1 MLPNQRGEVL
11 DVSLV
16 GAEIPPRA
24 FEQGVVELVIID
36 PDESLEASAVGRS
49 APYDVIFI
57 DGDHSYAGVK
67 RDFEACR
74 TLLSPGGLLLFHDVW
89 WNVIPPPVDGPLR
102 LLCEHD
108 GVILNETH
116 IGTIDLKA

>member
-1 MLPNQRGEVL
+1 MLPNQRAEVL

-16 GAEIPPRA
+16 GVEIPHAA
-24 FEQGVVELVIID
+24 FNLGLVELVIID
-36 PDESLEASAVGRS
+36 PDEALADSAVRRS

-57 DGDHSYAGVK
+57 DGDHSYAGVS

-89 WNVIPPPVDGPLR
+89 WNVVPPPVDGPLR
-102 LLCEHD
+102 LLRERN
-108 GVILNETH
+108 GVVLNETH
-116 IGTIDLKA
+116 IGTIDLEA

>member
-16 GAEIPPRA
+16 GAEIPARA

-57 DGDHSYAGVK
+57 DGDHSYAGVS

-74 TLLSPGGLLLFHDVW
+74 TLLSAGGLLLFHDVW

-102 LLCEHD
+102 LLRERN
-108 GVILNETH
+108 GVVLNETH
-116 IGTIDLKA
+116 IGTIDL